1 MSGLFDALLAPENGA
16 RTVCLE
22 AGRPVSAEDIASQIS
37 RLTPHMGAQRIA
49 LSCQSARQF
58 LVALVAIWR
67 SGGTVVLP
75 ANDRPGYLAEIEGSF
90 DRLVDDAAIA
100 GYLAAS
106 NGVAG
111 PGGDLWPAPGECRL
125 VFFTSGST
133 GAVKEVPRTLA
144 QLEGE
149 VAELERHWGSGL
161 GPTGCTYGFVSH
173 QHLYG
178 LVFRLLW
185 PVMAGRPFRAEQIEV
200 WEAVAADLAPAD
212 ILIATPAHL
221 RTLHAVV
228 MPGAGPGMLFSAGAP
243 LEAETAN
250 QAAHCLGFFPTE
262 IYGSTETGALAWKQ
276 QDAAGA
282 GGLLWSALPGVAV
295 ACNAAGCLMIKA
307 AYVAG
312 ENWFETQDLAV
323 MGPQAGRFELK
334 GRADRVVKIAGRRVS
349 ISAVERRLLQ
359 NELVRDAVVFP
370 GDGGG
375 AARLAAV
382 IVPSTAGAERLADL
396 GAFRFG
402 RLLRAE
408 LARYEEAAALPQHW
422 RFVEEM
428 PTDSQGKRPY
438 HLLAALFEP
447 DEGEAASIPVLDE
460 IKESEQCYRVRLR
473 LDEKLLYFKG
483 HFAEFAL
490 LPGVVQLDWAVE
502 LAQTLFDMPAGLSE
516 VGPLKFRRPLV
527 PGAEV
532 DLVLERDPRRPRVA
546 FRYVVAGDEHAS
558 GVLKWDASVP

>member
-1 MSGLFDALLAPENGA
+1 MSGLFDALLAPEHRS

-22 AGRPVSAEDIASQIS
+22 AGRRVSAADISSQID
-37 RLTPHMGAQRIA
+37 RLAPHMGARRIA
-49 LSCQSARQF
+49 LSCRSARLF

-75 ANDRPGYLAEIEGSF
+75 ANDRPGYLAEIAQSF
-90 DRLVDDAAIA
+90 DQLMDDAAIA
-100 GYLAAS
+100 GYLALGDADTAS
-106 NGVAG
+106 V
-111 PGGDLWPAPGECRL
+111 PLPAPEECRL

-133 GAVKEVPRTLA
+133 GAVKEVPKTLA
-144 QLEGE
+144 QLESE
-149 VAELERHWGSGL
+149 VAELERHWGAGMDAA
-161 GPTGCTYGFVSH
+161 GCTYGFVSH

-185 PVMAGRPFRAEQIEV
+185 PVIAGRPFKAEQVER

-221 RTLHAVV
+221 RSLHAAPA
-228 MPGAGPGMLFSAGAP
+228 PGAGPGVVFSAGGP
-243 LEAETAN
+243 LEPETAN
-250 QAAHCLGFFPTE
+250 EAARCLGFFPTE

-276 QDAAGA
+276 QDAAGT
-282 GGLLWSALPGVAV
+282 GGLLWSALPGVEV
-295 ACNAAGCLMIKA
+295 AGNAAGCLTVKA
-307 AYVAG
+307 VYVAG
-312 ENWFETQDLAV
+312 QSWFETQDLAV
-323 MGPQAGRFELK
+323 MAPQIGRFELK

-359 NELVRDAVVFP
+359 NELVSDAVVFP
-370 GDGGG
+370 GDGSG

-382 IVPSTAGAERLADL
+382 IVPSAAGAERLADL
-396 GAFRFG
+396 GTFRFG

-428 PTDSQGKRPY
+428 PADSQGKRPY
-438 HLLAALFEP
+438 HLLASLFEP
-447 DEGEAASIPVLDE
+447 GEAEAAGIPVLEE
-460 IKESEQCYRVRLR
+460 IRESERCYRVRLR

-502 LAQTLFDMPAGLSE
+502 LARTLFEMPADLSE

-532 DLVLERDPRRPRVA
+532 DLVLEQDPQRPRIA
-546 FRYVVAGDEHAS
+546 FRYLVAGEEHAS
-558 GVLKWDASVP
+558 GVLKWDARSP